1 MKTAELKKNLHA
13 LVDRIE
19 NEELL
24 QSLLN
29 FLKEN
34 ENQQVGKHWD
44 RLTQKQKEE
53 VFAAYEE
60 SRNEDNLIA
69 REDFF
74 K

>member
-1 MKTAELKKNLHA
+1 MKTTELKKNLHT
-13 LVDRIE
+13 LVDRLE

-24 QSLLN
+24 RTLLT
-29 FLKEN
+29 FLQEN
-34 ENQQVGKHWD
+34 ENQKVGKHWD
-44 RLTQKQKEE
+44 LLTQKQKEE

-60 SRNEDNLIA
+60 SQSEENLIA